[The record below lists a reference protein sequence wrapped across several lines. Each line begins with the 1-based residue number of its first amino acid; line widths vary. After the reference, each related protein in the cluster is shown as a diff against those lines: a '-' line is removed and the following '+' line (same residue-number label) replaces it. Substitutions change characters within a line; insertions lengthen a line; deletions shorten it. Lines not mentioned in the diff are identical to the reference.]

1 MTLGS
6 FVVGFTYS
14 WKLSLVLCAF
24 LPVILIGGTLMIQ
37 IIRSSSVRNREAY
50 EKAGGIAEECLK
62 NIKTVAS
69 FGNFEY
75 EIDRF
80 SNQLVK
86 SYEAGIS
93 GGLKSGFT
101 MGFLFFSVFASYTLA
116 VWFGSRLIAE
126 KDINGNTG
134 KPFQAGD
141 VLTVLFTIVFGAFS
155 LGQAAPNIKAISEA
169 MNASYE
175 FFELM
180 KRPVK
185 IKRSSED
192 LKPEKEKILG
202 RVRFENVEFA
212 YPTAK
217 DKIILKG
224 LNLVFDEG
232 KVTAIVGH
240 SGSGKSTIAGL
251 VERLYELDDNKGKV
265 YLDNWD
271 TSKIDINYLRSL
283 IGYVPQEPVLLN
295 TSIRDNIIFG
305 RENISDEQVWEAC
318 KKAMADEFITEEEGL
333 DRIVGMKGSK
343 LSGGQKQRVAI
354 ARAILTSPKI
364 LILDEA
370 TSALDNRFEKEV
382 QMSLNHVSRGLTTI
396 VIAHRLSTIINADKI
411 VALKDGI
418 IVEEGTH
425 KSLID
430 KNGYYADLV
439 KSQVGTMEYNPDL
452 LEVNTD
458 AASTVI
464 NPKLEPE
471 VSPTFRKVKVE
482 EYKELL
488 EKKNFPV
495 PKSKLKR
502 KNSLEELEEQIAAE
516 KQKKLELE
524 KGADQKKNRLL
535 PLLKEKT
542 CTIIGAAFFASIAG
556 SVWPV
561 YGILLADSIAALSN
575 VLNMEKLKE
584 DGFMLAMYFL
594 ILAGAAGISMFFQK

>member
-1 MTLGS
+1 MTIGS

-24 LPVILIGGTLMIQ
+24 FPVIIIGGTMMIQ
-37 IIRSSSVRNREAY
+37 VIRSSSVRNREAY

-86 SYEAGIS
+86 SYDAGVS

-116 VWFGSRLIAE
+116 IWFGSRLIAAQE
-126 KDINGNTG
+126 INGNTG

-180 KRPVK
+180 KRPVN
-185 IKRSSED
+185 IKRSPED
-192 LKPEKEKILG
+192 LKPEKDKIHG
-202 RVRFENVEFA
+202 KVKFENVVFA

-217 DKIILKG
+217 DKTILKG
-224 LNLVFDEG
+224 LNLVFEEG

-251 VERLYELDDNKGKV
+251 VERLYEIEENNGKV

-271 TSKIDINYLRSL
+271 TSKIDVNYLRSL

-333 DRIVGMKGSK
+333 DRIVGLKGSK

-354 ARAILTSPKI
+354 ARAVLTSPKI

-370 TSALDNRFEKEV
+370 TSALDNKFEKEV
-382 QMSLNHVSRGLTTI
+382 QMSLNQVSRGLTTI

-411 VALKDGI
+411 VALKDGV

-425 KSLID
+425 KSLIE

-452 LEVNTD
+452 LEGEEAPNNAKIQTELPL
-458 AASTVI
+458 S
-464 NPKLEPE
+464 N
-471 VSPTFRKVKVE
+471 RKVTVE
-482 EYKELL
+482 ENKELL
-488 EKKNFPV
+488 GGNKLSSA
-495 PKSKLKR
+495 PKSKIKR
-502 KNSLEELEEQIAAE
+502 KNSLEELEEQIASE

-524 KGADQKKNRLL
+524 KGADQKKGRLL

-542 CTIIGAAFFASIAG
+542 WTIVGAAFFASIAG
-556 SVWPV
+556 AVWPV

-594 ILAGAAGISMFFQK
+594 LLAGAAGISMFFQK